1 MSETAADVVRCHW
14 EARTS
19 CYEAVKAE
27 ATKTLEPVA
36 AETAAPFPKPTQ
48 STQPKKHYAAPTT
61 PATAPTTPAPA
72 AAIPVTAPV
81 VTATPTTAT
90 GTNNGDEPPNRGD
103 NGRSS
108 RFRQPK
114 N

>member
-1 MSETAADVVRCHW
+1 VSETAADVVRCHW

-48 STQPKKHYAAPTT
+48 STQPKK

-72 AAIPVTAPV
+72 PAIPVTAPV